1 MCNVPVTRYV
11 LLQAT
16 EKARNQKLSQS
27 NRQKIKAL
35 EHLLRNRH
43 DRELRQA
50 QQEYQ
55 RAIVQDQVHLAH
67 LEVKKEKEKKVE
79 QAKYWLMTNY
89 VLC

>member
-35 EHLLRNRH
+35 EHLLRKSEVCRSMTS
-43 DRELRQA
+43 
-50 QQEYQ
+50 
-55 RAIVQDQVHLAH
+55 
-67 LEVKKEKEKKVE
+67 LES
-79 QAKYWLMTNY
+79 AR
-89 VLC
+89 